1 DEDGAVVVDV
11 DLGAGVGHDLL
22 DDLAAGADDLPDLGG
37 VDVHGQHLGR
47 VLADL
52 LAGLGDGGQHDLIQ
66 DLAPGVIGDVQ
77 GLLDDLHGEAVV
89 LQVHLDGG
97 DALLGTAHLEV
108 HLAVEILHALDVD
121 EGGEGA
127 VVVLDQAAGDAGHR
141 GLDGHA
147 GVHQGQGGAADGALG
162 GGAVGAQHLR
172 HHADGVGEL
181 LHRGEHGHQS
191 PLRQST
197 VADLPAAG
205 GTGGLG
211 LAYGVAGEVVVVHIP
226 LLRLLP
232 DGVQLL
238 VGGEGVQGADGKHLG
253 LATGEEAGAVGPGQ
267 HAHLGGQ
274 GPDLVLLAAVHAVAL
289 QKPLLDDL
297 LLELVGEL
305 LQVLVHIRIFLQILL
320 VPLLDHGVPAGLP
333 DVLVV
338 GVHGGLGLVHEVR
351 HDLVEQLLVE
361 IRVRILK
368 LGLAHLGDHLIDQG
382 DDLLVL
388 LMGHLDGLEHLV
400 VGDLVGAGLDHD
412 HLFAGGDHGDVQVA

>member
-1 DEDGAVVVDV
+1 M
-11 DLGAGVGHDLL
+11 
-22 DDLAAGADDLPDLGG
+22 
-37 VDVHGQHLGR
+37 
-47 VLADL
+47 
-52 LAGLGDGGQHDLIQ
+52 
-66 DLAPGVIGDVQ
+66 
-77 GLLDDLHGEAVV
+77 
-89 LQVHLDGG
+89 
-97 DALLGTAHLEV
+97 
-108 HLAVEILHALDVD
+108 
-121 EGGEGA
+121 
-127 VVVLDQAAGDAGHR
+127 
-141 GLDGHA
+141 
-147 GVHQGQGGAADGALG
+147 
-162 GGAVGAQHLR
+162 
-172 HHADGVGEL
+172 
-181 LHRGEHGHQS
+181 
-191 PLRQST
+191 
-197 VADLPAAG
+197 
-205 GTGGLG
+205 
-211 LAYGVAGEVVVVHIP
+211 VHIP

-253 LATGEEAGAVGPGQ
+253 LAAGEEAGAVGPGQ

-382 DDLLVL
+382 DDLLIL

-412 HLFAGGDHGDVQVA
+412 HLFAGGDHGDVQVADLALLAVGVEHQLAVHKAHLQGAHGAVPGDVGDGQGGGGADQGGDLWRAVVVHAHDRAHDGHVIAEVGGEQGPDGPVDDTAG